1 MGTAGPLAARVPH
14 GNVTRSP
21 GTQGASGHRLGRRG
35 PAPCEPQLRDG
46 SCPSAVRGAGVRP
59 LRPPV
64 PRKLRQARHGMPG
77 QGRAAD
83 ERPQVTLGA
92 DVQRARSQ
100 QEPRAR
106 ALTGHRLLPD
116 GGRGGARREW
126 GPPRPRSCGPG
137 SESSPRDVSLTSQSV
152 LTGSSE
158 QRGPSGV
165 RGTRPAASKGV
176 GLPSAPGPGAGLTLG
191 ARALDPEP
199 GA

>member
-1 MGTAGPLAARVPH
+1 MGTAGPLAARAPH

-116 GGRGGARREW
+116 GGRGRGASGVGATKAAFLRTRQRIITSRCQPHLSVCADGKLGAARSFGGQEHQAS
-126 GPPRPRSCGPG
+126 GLQGSRPAFRPRPGCGPHPGG
-137 SESSPRDVSLTSQSV
+137 SC
-152 LTGSSE
+152 TG
-158 QRGPSGV
+158 P
-165 RGTRPAASKGV
+165 
-176 GLPSAPGPGAGLTLG
+176 
-191 ARALDPEP
+191 
-199 GA
+199 